1 MTRCLTIFAVAITVV
16 VLAAVSAQAAST
28 KYQSSVVPV
37 VADNAGATDFP
48 TMEAGKVLMK
58 GNGKCKSKLSGVTDE
73 FGIPVTTDNSMKL
86 TGQVTG
92 DEYIVVL
99 GGNFPGMGTVFE
111 FNIAVELK
119 SGRGSAKI
127 DQSSQFAL
135 IPAGVHRA
143 AVFDKLEIYEPP
155 LPADFAACK
164 LIIDAGGT
172 VVDDPNNPCKTGLM
186 VGASGVII
194 PNP

>member
-1 MTRCLTIFAVAITVV
+1 MTHRLSIFAVAITVI
-16 VLAAVSAQAAST
+16 VLAAVSAQARST

-37 VADNAGATDFP
+37 VADNTGATAFP
-48 TMEAGKVLMK
+48 TMAAGKVLMK
-58 GNGKCKSKLSGVTDE
+58 DNGKCKSKLSGVTDE

-86 TGQVTG
+86 TGQMTG

-99 GGNFPGMGTVFE
+99 GGNFPGMGAVFE

-119 SGRGSAKI
+119 SGKGSAKV

-164 LIIDAGGT
+164 LVIDSSGT
-172 VVDDPNNPCKTGLM
+172 VIDDPNNPCKTGLM
-186 VGASGVII
+186 IGASGVII
-194 PNP
+194 P

>member
-1 MTRCLTIFAVAITVV
+1 
-16 VLAAVSAQAAST
+16 
-28 KYQSSVVPV
+28 VPV
-37 VADNAGATDFP
+37 IADMAGATAFP
-48 TMEAGKVLMK
+48 TMAAGKVQMK

-86 TGQVTG
+86 TGEMTG

-111 FNIAVELK
+111 FNIPVELK
-119 SGRGSAKI
+119 LGKGSATI
-127 DQSSQFAL
+127 DQSAQFAL

-143 AVFDKLEIYEPP
+143 SVFDKLEIYEPP

-164 LIIDAGGT
+164 LVVDGGGT

-194 PNP
+194 P